1 MNPILK
7 ILATQPLLILDGAL
21 ATELERGGCDL
32 VDSLWSAKIL
42 LENPDKI
49 AEVHRQYYVA
59 GADCVI
65 SASYQATF
73 EGFMSRGISEKEA
86 GKLIALSVTLAKEV
100 RDAFWADK
108 KNRSNRPRPLVAAS
122 VGPYGAYLADGSEY
136 LGEYQLDEDGLM
148 RFHEK
153 RFQVLVE
160 AGPDVLACETI
171 PTLVEAK
178 ALIRLLQN
186 NPAVCAWFC
195 FSAKDGEHI
204 SSGEKIE
211 DCARW
216 LDRYHQVAA
225 IGINCTDPQYIES
238 LIEKIKG
245 ATDKPIIVYPNGG
258 HHYDPI
264 DKIWHS
270 YSSEDLAYGER
281 SLLWYDTGARI
292 IGGCCK
298 TGPEDI
304 RKIADWVRLLDG
316 RK

>member
-1 MNPILK
+1 MNPIQK

-49 AEVHRQYYVA
+49 AEVHRQYYTA

-65 SASYQATF
+65 TASYQATF
-73 EGFMSRGISEKEA
+73 EGFMKRGMSEQEA
-86 GKLIALSVTLAKEV
+86 AKLVASSVSIAREV
-100 RDAFWADK
+100 RDRFWDDT
-108 KNRSNRPRPLVAAS
+108 NNQIQRPRPLVAAS
-122 VGPYGAYLADGSEY
+122 VGPYGAFLADGSEY
-136 LGEYQLDEDGLM
+136 RGGYNLDENGLM
-148 RFHEK
+148 NFHEK
-153 RFQVLVE
+153 RLQVLID

-171 PTLVEAK
+171 PTLSEAK
-178 ALIRLLQN
+178 ALVRLLQN
-186 NPAVCAWFC
+186 NPAVYAWFC

-216 LDRYHQVAA
+216 LDTYQQVAA
-225 IGINCTDPQYIES
+225 IGVNCTDPQYIES
-238 LIEKIKG
+238 LIEKIKA

-258 HHYDPI
+258 QHYDPI
-264 DKIWHS
+264 QKIWHS
-270 YSSEDLAYGER
+270 YSADDLAYGER
-281 SLLWYDTGARI
+281 SLLWYEKGASV

-298 TGPEDI
+298 TGPSDI
-304 RKIADWVRLLDG
+304 SKIVDWARPLDSRK
-316 RK
+316 